1 MTHVYHNFNKV
12 AEHVFSSQRKRL
24 LDFLPKKKKCL
35 PANLALITKKA
46 THHIICPMKF
56 EISDY
61 NLQHQNFSDFLEGE
75 YLRFLPSLQS
85 VYEYKKISKGET

>member
-1 MTHVYHNFNKV
+1 MCFPLSEKDCLI
-12 AEHVFSSQRKRL
+12 FSL
-24 LDFLPKKKKCL
+24 KKKCL

-61 NLQHQNFSDFLEGE
+61 NLQYQNFSDSLEGE
-75 YLRFLPSLQS
+75 FLRFLPS
-85 VYEYKKISKGET
+85 